1 MRLRT
6 TLSLAFLALS
16 LVQVATVV
24 PFALKNLT
32 SLLTGQERQ
41 RLDRVMLA
49 AEATTQRRQAD
60 AKAAMDELAQS
71 RELEDVARDADPR
84 HLPPPASLT
93 SAAARL
99 MVPRGLQVLSL
110 LDGTGRTLSSGH
122 LPARI
127 GDVDDVLL
135 QVTQQPPGT
144 LAPVLVELSD
154 ASGLRKAPA
163 LVTARPVDYGDA
175 RIWAVGG
182 VLLDETFAV
191 ELARLTGAQV
201 EILAGAEQIAST
213 GKRPAS
219 ASLRSLD
226 FEPVAR
232 VQLAFSRA
240 EMLATEA
247 EVLRAFLAFA
257 SLGLALALLI
267 GVLVSRRITRPLE
280 ALTDASRRIAAG
292 ELEVQVNLPAQG
304 ELRTLIETFNRMT
317 KDLQA
322 TTERLV
328 QSERIAAWQEVARR
342 LAHEIKNPLTPIKM
356 SLETLIALG
365 RRGDPRFNEQFH
377 QSAGAVLEEVERLKR
392 TVDEFSQFARLPR
405 PKLERVELS
414 ELAAQVLQLY
424 APGKFTYR
432 AELAPKVIA
441 EADRDQLTQVL
452 VNLVKNAEEAMSDS
466 GGEVTVRVGQGAGEA
481 WLEVQDA
488 GPGIPPEQR
497 ARVFEPYVTTKA
509 GGTGLGLPIAA
520 RIAQEHGGRLEL
532 LDAARGARF
541 RLTLPVG
548 GAHFKAPPTG

>member
-24 PFALKNLT
+24 PFALRNLT
-32 SLLTGQERQ
+32 ALLTGQERQ

-49 AEATTQRRQAD
+49 AEATAQRKQAD
-60 AKAAMDELAQS
+60 TKAAMDELAQS
-71 RELEDVARDADPR
+71 RELEDVARDADPK

-93 SAAARL
+93 TAAARL

-110 LDGTGRTLSSGH
+110 LDSTGRTLSSGH
-122 LPARI
+122 LPAHL
-127 GDVDDVLL
+127 GDIDDTLL
-135 QVTQQPPGT
+135 EVTKQ
-144 LAPVLVELSD
+144 APASLVPVMVELSD

-175 RIWAVGG
+175 RLWAVGG
-182 VLLDETFAV
+182 VLLDDAFAI
-191 ELARLTGAQV
+191 ELERLTGAQV
-201 EILAGAEQIAST
+201 EIVAGSERIAST
-213 GKRPAS
+213 GARPSS
-219 ASLRSLD
+219 ASVRRLE
-226 FEPVAR
+226 FPPVAEVR
-232 VQLAFSRA
+232 LSFSRA

-267 GVLVSRRITRPLE
+267 GVAVSRRITRPLE

-292 ELEVQVNLPAQG
+292 ELDVKVQLPAQG

-317 KDLQA
+317 LDLQA
-322 TTERLV
+322 TTEKLV

-365 RRGDPRFNEQFH
+365 RRGDPRFNTMFQE
-377 QSAGAVLEEVERLKR
+377 SAGAVLEEVERLKR

-405 PKLERVELS
+405 PKLQRLDLG
-414 ELAAQVLQLY
+414 ELATQVLQLY
-424 APGKFTYR
+424 APGKITYR
-432 AELAPKVIA
+432 ADLQPGVAVD
-441 EADRDQLTQVL
+441 ADRDQLTQVM
-452 VNLVKNAEEAMSDS
+452 VNLVKNAEESMAET
-466 GGEVTVRVGQGAGEA
+466 GGEVTVQVAKDAASA
-481 WLEVQDA
+481 WLEVRDQ
-488 GPGIPPEQR
+488 GPGIAAEQR
-497 ARVFEPYVTTKA
+497 ARIFEPYVTTKS

-520 RIAQEHGGRLEL
+520 RIAQEHSGRLEL
-532 LDAARGARF
+532 LDSEKGARF
-541 RLTLPVG
+541 RLTLPLG
-548 GAHFKAPPTG
+548 QRLPP